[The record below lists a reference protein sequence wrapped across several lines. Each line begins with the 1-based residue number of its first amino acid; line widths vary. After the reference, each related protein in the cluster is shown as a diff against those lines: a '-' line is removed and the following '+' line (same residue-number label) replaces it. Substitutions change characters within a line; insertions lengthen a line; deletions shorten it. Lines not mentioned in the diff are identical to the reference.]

1 MHGLKFFSNEVIFFD
16 CVFVHIG
23 VHLFDSIHY

>member
-1 MHGLKFFSNEVIFFD
+1 MHGLKFFSNEPIFFG